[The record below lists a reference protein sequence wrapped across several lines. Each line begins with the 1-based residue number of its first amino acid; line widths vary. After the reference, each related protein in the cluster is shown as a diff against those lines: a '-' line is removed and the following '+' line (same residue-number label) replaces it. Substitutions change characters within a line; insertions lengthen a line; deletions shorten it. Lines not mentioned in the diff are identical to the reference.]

1 MFIGTAAKVFDRASL
16 CQARQTPS
24 CPGPLQSPGHQQP
37 HGSSVIADASGNWGK
52 AFSSRQ
58 LQPNLGYELE
68 SPKEGSLCLS
78 TG

>member
-16 CQARQTPS
+16 RQARQTLS

-37 HGSSVIADASGNWGK
+37 HGSSVIADAIWQLGESLQL
-52 AFSSRQ
+52 RQ